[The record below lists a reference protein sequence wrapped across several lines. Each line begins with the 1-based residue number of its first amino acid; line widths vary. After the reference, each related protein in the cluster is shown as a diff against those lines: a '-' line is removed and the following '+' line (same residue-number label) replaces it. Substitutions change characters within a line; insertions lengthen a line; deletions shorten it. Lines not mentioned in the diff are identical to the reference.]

1 LCILKNNDGVRFKK
15 IEKHNCLY
23 YPLVNRLLNT
33 TKTTATTTTATTT
46 QTTTATTTQTT
57 TATTTTTT
65 RMSTR
70 MLSMTPP
77 PTPQTRMLSMTPPL
91 QTRMLSM
98 TPPLQTRMLSMTPPL
113 QTRMLSMTPPPQT
126 RMLSMTPTPTPQT
139 PLAEPP
145 TEPLTEQPTEPPP
158 GNDGK
163 SILDEVIDKYLKG
176 LSREEERELHFLDW
190 CQSIENIA
198 ERGDGSQNS
207 LYAQKILRLPTH
219 RKFELFQRCDRWRL
233 SQQIEG

>member
-1 LCILKNNDGVRFKK
+1 MCILKNNDGVRFKK

-77 PTPQTRMLSMTPPL
+77 PTP
-91 QTRMLSM
+91 
-98 TPPLQTRMLSMTPPL
+98 QTRMLSMTPPL

>member
-77 PTPQTRMLSMTPPL
+77 PTP
-91 QTRMLSM
+91 
-98 TPPLQTRMLSMTPPL
+98 QTRMLSMTPPL